1 MPRILRIHNRLI
13 IGGPTLNVLY
23 LTKYLAPEFETLLI
37 VGEKENHE
45 KDAFFLAQ
53 QMGIT
58 TLSIPDMGRSLHP
71 YRDYKAYKNVQKIIK
86 NFKPDIVHTHAAKP
100 GAIGRLAATS
110 VSDTIIVHTY
120 HGHVFHSYFG
130 RLKTKFII
138 NTERFLAKRS
148 DVLIAISDQQ
158 KKELVEEFKIAGND
172 KFRIIPLGFELE
184 KFHENQE
191 QKRKK
196 FREEFKLGN
205 AEIAIG
211 IIGRLVPIKNHS
223 LFLEGIDYVMK
234 TTQKKIRAFIIGD
247 GETKKELQEKAKKM
261 GIRFASIGDNTDEAA
276 SLIFTSWRSDIDI
289 VNAGLDIIVLTSLN
303 EGTPVSLI
311 EAQAA
316 NKPIVST
323 RVGGIADIVI
333 ENETALLSDVGDTAG
348 FQKNL
353 LKLVEDEPLRNCL
366 GKKGADHVQQ
376 KFRVERLV
384 KDMKNLYQELLVKK
398 KRTR

>member
-384 KDMKNLYQELLVKK
+384 KDM
-398 KRTR
+398 

>member
-130 RLKTKFII
+130 QLKTKFII

-205 AEIAIG
+205 DEIAIG

-261 GIRFASIGDNTDEAA
+261 GIRFASIGDNADEAA
-276 SLIFTSWRSDIDI
+276 SLIFTSWRSDIDT

-384 KDMKNLYQELLVKK
+384 KDMKNLYQELLAKK

>member
-23 LTKYLAPEFETLLI
+23 LTKYLAPEFESLLI
-37 VGEKENHE
+37 VGEKEDHE
-45 KDAFFLAQ
+45 KDAFFLAE
-53 QMGIT
+53 QMGIKT
-58 TLSIPDMGRSLHP
+58 ISIPDMGRSLHP
-71 YRDYKAYKNVQKIIK
+71 YRDYKAYKNVQRIIK

-110 VSDTIIVHTY
+110 ISDAIIVHTY

-138 NTERFLAKRS
+138 QIERFLAKRS
-148 DVLIAISDQQ
+148 DVLIAISGQQ

-196 FREEFKLGN
+196 FREEFNLGDD
-205 AEIAIG
+205 EIAIG
-211 IIGRLVPIKNHS
+211 IIGRLVPVKNHS
-223 LFLEGIDYVMK
+223 LFLEGIEYVMK
-234 TTQKKIRAFIIGD
+234 TTRKKIRAFIVGD

-261 GIRFASIGDNTDEAA
+261 GIPFTSIDDTDKTAF
-276 SLIFTSWRSDIDI
+276 LIFTSWRSDIDI

-316 NKPIVST
+316 GKPIVST

-333 ENETALLSDVGDTAG
+333 ENETALLSDVGDTPG

-353 LKLVEDEPLRNCL
+353 AKLVENESLRNCL

-384 KDMKNLYQELLVKK
+384 TDMKNLYQELLVKK
-398 KRTR
+398 KRIR